1 MKFDKLIL
9 FLFCIFS
16 SQCYNNV
23 ECFRNPKTA
32 SRIQGQCA
40 RSLYKLA
47 SMSTPKQFPVFVP
60 ALRMLH
66 DVLLNQTCSWVFVV
80 EAAQAV
86 SFLVM
91 PDQPRQIE
99 VLMEH
104 NLLDVL
110 VAIFQDNT
118 RNSGLRWHASI
129 FVWSVAK
136 HCSNAQMR
144 KLFRLMGILGNVC
157 HTDDAHPHLRAAA
170 LNIMQVMLQRGDFII
185 QQFVYHRDKI
195 PTIVMDLL
203 RAHKYKMLVHG
214 DGRNSNCIIKYAAFT
229 LAHAVIGANKDQLLK
244 LLDLGAY
251 PLLFKI
257 ISLHGERGKR
267 EEVKLLGIEALSHI
281 LQEAPSE
288 IRVTQDREAHK
299 RANPTAEADAWWA
312 EVRDLVEDTAED
324 DDDDLSVVHD
334 PANSVPEASRNAS
347 PSAGNS
353 ASAGTSAGTGGA
365 GHNSGSHEPD
375 VRRAS
380 TGPKDFLWS
389 EELRE
394 KAQEVIDMAHKV
406 GLL

>member
-1 MKFDKLIL
+1 MI
-9 FLFCIFS
+9 FLFYVFFVS
-16 SQCYNNV
+16 PQCYNNV
-23 ECFRNPKTA
+23 ECFSNPKTVA
-32 SRIQGQCA
+32 RIQGQCA
-40 RSLYKLA
+40 RSLYKLT

-60 ALRMLH
+60 ALP
-66 DVLLNQTCSWVFVV
+66 VLRNVLTNPACSWLFVT

-91 PDQPRQIE
+91 PNQPQQIE

-104 NLLDVL
+104 DMLDVL
-110 VAIFQDNT
+110 VGIFQDDT

-144 KLFRLMGILGNVC
+144 KLFKLMGILGNVC

-203 RAHKYKMLVHG
+203 RGHKYKQLVHG
-214 DGRNSNCIIKYAAFT
+214 DSRSSNCIIKYASFS
-229 LAHAVIGANKDQLLK
+229 LAHAVIGANKDQLLR

-257 ISLHGERGKR
+257 ISLEGEDGRP
-267 EEVKLLGIEALSHI
+267 EEVKLLGVTALSHV

-288 IRVTQDREAHK
+288 IRITHDREAHK
-299 RANPTAEADAWWA
+299 RANPTAVADAWWA
-312 EVRDLVEDTAED
+312 VVRGLVEDIVE
-324 DDDDLSVVHD
+324 DDDDLSLVHD
-334 PANSVPEASRNAS
+334 PASSAPDATRAS
-347 PSAGNS
+347 PS
-353 ASAGTSAGTGGA
+353 SAGAGVGAGSDAGVGDGGA
-365 GHNSGSHEPD
+365 GSSSHSNQPG
-375 VRRAS
+375 VRRGMS
-380 TGPKDFLWS
+380 QNEFLWS

-394 KAQEVIDMAHKV
+394 KAQELIDMAHEV

>member
-1 MKFDKLIL
+1 
-9 FLFCIFS
+9 
-16 SQCYNNV
+16 
-23 ECFRNPKTA
+23 
-32 SRIQGQCA
+32 
-40 RSLYKLA
+40 
-47 SMSTPKQFPVFVP
+47 MSTPKQFPVFVP
-60 ALRMLH
+60 ALRVLH
-66 DVLLNQTCSWVFVV
+66 DVLLNQTCCWVFVV

-104 NLLDVL
+104 DLLDVL

-118 RNSGLRWHASI
+118 HNSGLRWHASI

-195 PTIVMDLL
+195 PTNVMDLL
-203 RAHKYKMLVHG
+203 RAHKHKKLVHG
-214 DGRNSNCIIKYAAFT
+214 DGRSSNCIIKYASFA

-257 ISLHGERGKR
+257 ISLEGEDERL
-267 EEVKLLGIEALSHI
+267 EEVKLLGVSALSHI

-288 IRVTQDREAHK
+288 IRVTHDREAQK
-299 RANPTAEADAWWA
+299 RANPTAAADAWWA
-312 EVRDLVEDTAED
+312 VVRGLVEDTAED
-324 DDDDLSVVHD
+324 EDDLSVVHD
-334 PANSVPEASRNAS
+334 PANSVPEASRSAS
-347 PSAGNS
+347 PSAGTGAS
-353 ASAGTSAGTGGA
+353 ASTSAGTSAGTGGA
-365 GHNSGSHEPD
+365 GSNSSGSHGAD

-380 TGPKDFLWS
+380 TGQKDFLWS

-394 KAQEVIDMAHKV
+394 KAQEVIDMAHEV